1 MWRIKAAGLVSG
13 FVITCAG
20 YYKVLALELFSAR
33 TAQEKRYEDIEQRL
47 SAAARDA
54 MKAAPA
60 GHHVAA
66 QATVPPSSE

>member
-20 YYKVLALELFSAR
+20 YYKVFALEMLSAR
-33 TAQEKRYEDIEQRL
+33 AAQEKRYEDIEQRL
-47 SAAARDA
+47 LAAARDA

-60 GHHVAA
+60 EHYVVA
-66 QATVPPSSE
+66 QATGPPS